1 MAIAA
6 DFERVYEIG
15 PAFRVQHAT
24 TSRHLTEFT
33 AVDLEMAIEEHY
45 YEVVELIDGLLKNMF
60 RGLQEKYES
69 EIGIVRKAFPADEF
83 RWRDG
88 PEGTVKLTFGE
99 AVDLLVANGVS
110 RTELVY
116 IE

>member
-1 MAIAA
+1 MDTLIPQ
-6 DFERVYEIG
+6 DFGCFTIL
-15 PAFRVQHAT
+15 AT
-24 TSRHLTEFT
+24 SVNLTLGTLAPYASSRP
-33 AVDLEMAIEEHY
+33 DLKP
-45 YEVVELIDGLLKNMF
+45 LIDGLLKNMF
-60 RGLQEKYES
+60 RGLQEKYKS
-69 EIGIVRKAFPADEF
+69 EIEIVRKAFPADEF

-110 RTELVY
+110 RTELDY